1 MMVMIKKKAV
11 FVALLIGV
19 LLSGCGKTS
28 EVDTAAIDNDAPVRE
43 EISIEQLE
51 ASGKYSGINYE
62 SIYLKTIDVGSRNYS
77 YFNLDED
84 GVPELAVFGEGVAHN
99 DLVNIYTIMEGDV
112 KELGAF
118 GQYGTVQYIK
128 QEGIIYEEY
137 DSADHFYTNIYKMQ
151 DGDVTTVT
159 SLQMDYGTDGIE
171 YFIDSQTADE
181 SDYEEMLSEYEGK
194 LDSVGAV
201 K

>member
-1 MMVMIKKKAV
+1 MMNKKAIFAV
-11 FVALLIGV
+11 LFIGV

-28 EVDTAAIDNDAPVRE
+28 AVDTSTIDNDDSVRK

-62 SIYLKTIDVGSRNYS
+62 SIYLKTIDVGSRNYT

-84 GVPELAVFGEGVAHN
+84 DIPELAVFGDGIVHN
-99 DLVNIYTIMEGDV
+99 DLVNVYTIMEGDV
-112 KELGAF
+112 KELGQY

-137 DSADHFYTNIYKMQ
+137 DSAESFYTNIYKMQ
-151 DGDVTTVT
+151 DGDVTTVNN
-159 SLQMDYGTDGIE
+159 LQMDYGEDGIA
-171 YFIDSQTADE
+171 YFIDSHSADE
-181 SDYEEMLSEYEGK
+181 SDYREMLAEYDGK
-194 LDSVGAV
+194 LETVGAG